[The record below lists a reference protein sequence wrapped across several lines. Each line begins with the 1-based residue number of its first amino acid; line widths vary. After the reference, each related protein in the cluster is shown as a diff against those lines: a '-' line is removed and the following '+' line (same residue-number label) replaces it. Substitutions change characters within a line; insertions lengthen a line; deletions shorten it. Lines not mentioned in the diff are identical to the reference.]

1 MKPASLSTLLALCL
15 LVLPAQARAGVTA
28 SEPAEASEHHLPISF
43 VRAHS
48 LGRAEARERVQ
59 QLLTYWGER
68 FGVQGFWTGNTV
80 RVVGRLFGV
89 AFEARL
95 VVGDDRVVAEASD
108 PGFFMRGAAIDYINR
123 KLGKYLNPRYEE
135 S

>member
-1 MKPASLSTLLALCL
+1 
-15 LVLPAQARAGVTA
+15 
-28 SEPAEASEHHLPISF
+28 
-43 VRAHS
+43 
-48 LGRAEARERVQ
+48 RAEARERVQ

-80 RVVGRLFGV
+80 RVVGRLIGV